1 MNLQLAGAPISNEE
15 LVIKILS
22 GLGLEYREISAAIR
36 ARDTPI
42 TYEELFDKLS
52 GHETFLKH
60 EEQKNVATP
69 ITAQVNQ
76 RTTPQNNNQSF
87 GPKLSRKWNGQN
99 QQRRQSRMPFNS
111 LHSNKNFTNN
121 YGFSLSPWRPPP
133 NSKPQIQCQLCGK
146 FEHVVNV
153 CRSKSHNYF
162 EAKAHYATRTMTN
175 TNPWILDTGA
185 SHHITVDPQTLVKPH
200 DISMGNDYKTPITQT

>member
-87 GPKLSRKWNGQN
+87 GPKPSCKWC
-99 QQRRQSRMPFNS
+99 QSGMPFNS
-111 LHSNKNFTNN
+111 LHLNKNFININ
-121 YGFSLSPWRPPP
+121 GFSPSPWRPPS
-133 NSKPQIQCQLCGK
+133 NSKPQIQCQLYGK
-146 FEHVVNV
+146 FGHVENV
-153 CRSKSHNYF
+153 CKSKSHNHF
-162 EAKAHYATRTMTN
+162 EAKTHYATRTMTN